1 MEKTV
6 ANGKLE
12 ITLPD
17 GFHLMDEEEKNKLNV
32 VAGGEFIAFAD
43 PERHIT
49 ATVGWRDLGLASLL
63 VGSSDAVKTAEK
75 QIGDAMQR
83 FGYEFTGFVDR
94 NISGRSCRGF
104 DYTYRTG
111 DTGMGG
117 ETCAMKSG
125 RYMYF
130 FNAYFRQEHK
140 EESLDVWKGIL
151 ASAVRI

>member
-1 MEKTV
+1 MEKII

-17 GFHLMDEEEKNKLNV
+17 GFHLMSEEEKNKLGV
-32 VAGGEFIAFAD
+32 AAGGEFIAFTD
-43 PERHIT
+43 PERQIT

-63 VGSSDAVKTAEK
+63 IGSSDAVKSAEK

-94 NISGRSCRGF
+94 NISGRSSRGF

-111 DTGMGG
+111 DTEMGG
-117 ETCAMKSG
+117 ETCAMKAG

-130 FNAYFRQEHK
+130 FNVYFRQEHK
-140 EESLDVWKGIL
+140 EESLDVWKRIL
-151 ASAVRI
+151 ASATRI